1 MRRDSRGQA
10 LNALRVEQ
18 PRRPYDLDG
27 ITDVAL
33 RVFAERGFDGASM
46 DDVARAAGI
55 TKAAIYHHVT
65 SKEALLERGLQRA
78 LEALFALLEEPESR
92 SGRAIERL
100 RHIVRRV
107 AELAVEVLPELTV
120 LVRVRGNSPT
130 ERAAIERRRAFDGA
144 VANIVREAQAEGDF
158 AEALD
163 PALVS
168 RLIFGMCNSVVE
180 WYRPSGPLS
189 SSRLAD
195 AVVNIVFEG
204 VRARP

>member
-1 MRRDSRGQA
+1 
-10 LNALRVEQ
+10 VEQ

-78 LEALFALLEEPESR
+78 LEAVFAVLEEPESR

-144 VANIVREAQAEGDF
+144 VANIVREAQADGDF
-158 AEALD
+158 AAALD

-180 WYRPSGPLS
+180 WYRPNGRLS

-195 AVVNIVFEG
+195 AIVTIVFEG
-204 VRARP
+204 VGPQPS

>member
-1 MRRDSRGQA
+1 M
-10 LNALRVEQ
+10 EQ

-78 LEALFALLEEPESR
+78 LEAVFAVLEEPESR

-144 VANIVREAQAEGDF
+144 VANIVREAQADGDF
-158 AEALD
+158 AAALD

-180 WYRPSGPLS
+180 WYRPNGRLS

-195 AVVNIVFEG
+195 AIVTIVFEG
-204 VRARP
+204 VGPQPS